1 MAHLVPPSGP
11 GRLRLTFGS
20 FAVGTDLLVVRVE
33 LVVFF
38 DDVVVLLAVVF
49 RAAVGLLMV
58 GSTEKILLTE
68 VSGVDLVVGAA
79 NDAAVAPGAAA
90 SMRLVTVTVAALPL
104 APQATTAPA
113 NRHPAASLVT
123 PRMTRRECRALT
135 GCS

>member
-1 MAHLVPPSGP
+1 M
-11 GRLRLTFGS
+11 
-20 FAVGTDLLVVRVE
+20 VRVE

-38 DDVVVLLAVVF
+38 DDVVLLVVVF

-123 PRMTRRECRALT
+123 PWMTRRECRALT